1 MDFRELIVWTLLIRL
16 EGPMQS
22 WGTRSR
28 FDDRD
33 TEAEPSKS
41 GVLGLL
47 CAAAGIDREDWDSLE
62 PLTRMRMGVRIDRAG
77 LHRTD
82 FQTAQLTP
90 TSAKTSTA
98 ITKKQ
103 YLADASFVAGL
114 EADDRDALERLHQS
128 LKNPHYPL
136 CLGRKSFPPAEPCY
150 LERGLVNAP
159 LEEALAKTSAAPLRT
174 NDIKGEDEP
183 NAVTAV
189 VESAFGQGSLR
200 QDVPIA
206 AFAERRYGA
215 RYVKR
220 ITLNLKE
227 EPS

>member
-1 MDFRELIVWTLLIRL
+1 
-16 EGPMQS
+16 MQS

-90 TSAKTSTA
+90 TSVKTSTA

-114 EADDRDALERLHQS
+114 ESEDHKVLASLHES
-128 LKNPHYPL
+128 LKNPYYPL

-150 LERGLVNAP
+150 IERGLVNAP
-159 LEEALAKTSAAPLRT
+159 LEEALTQTSVAPLRRKQAT
-174 NDIKGEDEP
+174 DN
-183 NAVTAV
+183 NAPQEVAAI
-189 VESAFGQGSLR
+189 VESPFGQGSLR

-220 ITLNLKE
+220 ITLELKE
-227 EPS
+227 ETS

>member
-1 MDFRELIVWTLLIRL
+1 VWTLLIRL

-47 CAAAGIDREDWDSLE
+47 CAAAGIDRADWASLE
-62 PLTRMRMGVRIDRAG
+62 PLTRMRMGVRLDRPG
-77 LHRTD
+77 VHRTD
-82 FQTAQLTP
+82 FQTAQLHP

-98 ITKKQ
+98 ITKKH

-114 EADDRDALERLHQS
+114 ESEDRDALLHLHQS

-136 CLGRKSFPPAEPCY
+136 CLGRKSFLPGEPCY
-150 LERGLVNAP
+150 IKNGVVNAP
-159 LEEALAKTSAAPLRT
+159 LESALANTAVAPLNKR
-174 NDIKGEDEP
+174 NGEARG
-183 NAVTAV
+183 NAAAV
-189 VESAFGQGSLR
+189 VESAFGEGSLR

-206 AFAERRYGA
+206 AFAQRRYGA
-215 RYVKR
+215 RYVKKM
-220 ITLNLKE
+220 TLKLE
-227 EPS
+227 ETTT